1 MEESLARLADLLDVT
16 EVPLFQETL
25 QSLIESIALKLTKSV
40 KQRFKSSLK
49 QTQSDLQSSLSAL
62 SSQVQTSQQGYT
74 MLKQELQELSSTQT
88 KEIKRLKSQRNAG
101 MDAAAKVER
110 IEQQVDYL
118 KDVLA
123 QVSVDVAVKANARE
137 LDRINEKIATLCP
150 VLYAERLELGLK
162 SKAEGELVGKLETD
176 LAEIQQTITANY
188 MLKSDLDA
196 HLRQWQAQSDASTK
210 GLVSIHYFTRVMS
223 ALEKTNK
230 GLQAQLRELT
240 SSSKQ
245 DLATLSTL
253 CAQLQTTL
261 NSKATISQVEETNR
275 LFTGYATVDIVEECG
290 RRMEQAC
297 VYIEDVYLQMT
308 KILEKQDLVLQRYDE
323 ILLDKANKTD
333 LIQLERRLTPLDVA
347 SDLGIKL
354 SGVESDVNTLLA
366 KQAECEHWISDC
378 ETKVGEI
385 QVNSLISK
393 GEKRDYQAIFTSL
406 QSISEKI
413 DSKVDKSDFVSISSA
428 SASKTEVETL
438 VQTLSSM
445 YRIDKIVITLLHH
458 SIKCLSDVTAEV
470 SPANIQSAEW
480 LNKHAEMV
488 AAWANLY
495 EPMGSDIEF
504 PPEILPLIATKSAK
518 GLMNRPSLSPL
529 GFTGRKKSP
538 VPGAV
543 SPIAHIL
550 RGSSKR
556 LAAKRGESFRRNG
569 AYLPSLDATLDN
581 I

>member
-25 QSLIESIALKLTKSV
+25 QSLIESIASKLTKSV
-40 KQRFKSSLK
+40 KRRFKSSLK

-62 SSQVQTSQQGYT
+62 SSQVHISQQSYT
-74 MLKQELQELSSTQT
+74 MLKQELQELSSSQA

-101 MDAAAKVER
+101 VDATAKVER

-123 QVSVDVAVKANARE
+123 QVSVDMAVKANARE

-162 SKAEGELVGKLETD
+162 SKAESELVGKLETD
-176 LAEIQQTITANY
+176 LAEIQQTMTANY
-188 MLKSDLDA
+188 MLKSDLNG
-196 HLRQWQAQSDASTK
+196 HLREWQAQSDASAK
-210 GLVSIHYFTRVMS
+210 GLVSIQYFTRVVS

-230 GLQAQLRELT
+230 SLQMQVRELT

-245 DLATLSTL
+245 DSATLSAL
-253 CAQLQTTL
+253 CAQLQATL
-261 NSKATISQVEETNR
+261 DSKATTSQVEETNK
-275 LFTGYATVDIVEECG
+275 LFANYATVDIAEDCG
-290 RRMEQAC
+290 RRVEQAC

-308 KILEKQDLVLQRYDE
+308 KILAKQDLVLQRYDE

-333 LIQLERRLTPLDVA
+333 LMQLERRLTPLDVA
-347 SDLGIKL
+347 NDLGIRL

-366 KQAECEHWISDC
+366 KQAECEHSICDC
-378 ETKVGEI
+378 EKKVGEM
-385 QVNSLISK
+385 QVNAHVSK
-393 GEKRDYQAIFTSL
+393 GEKRDFQAILASF
-406 QSISEKI
+406 QSISDKI

-428 SASKTEVETL
+428 AASKAEVETL

-488 AAWANLY
+488 AAWSNLY
-495 EPMGSDIEF
+495 EPMESDIEF
-504 PPEILPLIATKSAK
+504 PPEIPPLIATKSAK

-543 SPIAHIL
+543 SPITHIS
-550 RGSSKR
+550 GVSSKR

-569 AYLPSLDATLDN
+569 AYLPSLEATLDY